1 MMQFPIN
8 LETDKRRPAQLV
20 ALHYESGVL
29 VALTIAD
36 GKIAALEELPP
47 QAAGEAENPLFI
59 GPGFVDIQ
67 INGYAGRDF
76 TSPPVSE
83 SRFAEVSR
91 LLWKEGITTY
101 YPTLVTHTPE
111 AIAHSLRT
119 IGDCCRHDRTAA
131 RAIAGIHLEGPFIS
145 PEDGARGVHG
155 KAYVRPPDWDLFC
168 TWQEAAEGRIKLLT
182 LSPEWPQSDSF
193 IRRCT
198 ASGVKVA
205 IGHTAATPSQIRSA
219 AEAGAQLSTHLGNG
233 AHLLLPRHPNYI
245 WDQLAEDR
253 LWASV
258 IADGFH
264 LPDAVLK
271 VMMKVKEERIFVTT
285 DASFVSGLP
294 PGDYETH
301 AGGKVR
307 LTREGRLH
315 LAANPELLAGSAQ
328 MQTEVIKHLTRSKLV
343 SFAAAWNMCSLR
355 PARFVGIEAM
365 KGLAAGAPADFVLFR
380 KWADG
385 SVRIVNTYKDGDLVY
400 NEC

>member
-1 MMQFPIN
+1 MQIPFDR
-8 LETDKRRPAQLV
+8 ESGEGRPTRLI
-20 ALHYESGVL
+20 ALHYESEAPIAV
-29 VALTIAD
+29 TIAG

-47 QAAGEAENPLFI
+47 QDASQLEDPLFI

-67 INGYAGRDF
+67 INGYAGHDF

-91 LLWKEGITTY
+91 LLWKEGITSY

-111 AIAHSLRT
+111 AIAQSLRT
-119 IGDCCRHDRTAA
+119 ISDCCRHDRTAA

-145 PEDGARGVHG
+145 QEDGARGVHG

-168 TWQEAAEGRIKLLT
+168 AWQAAAEGRIKLLT

-205 IGHTAATPSQIRSA
+205 IGHTAATSSQIRRA

-245 WDQLAEDR
+245 WEQLAEDR

-258 IADGFH
+258 IADGHH

-271 VMMKVKEERIFVTT
+271 VMLKVKEERILVTT

-328 MQTEVIKHLTRSKLV
+328 MQTEVIWHLTRSKLA
-343 SFAAAWNMCSLR
+343 SFATAWNMCSLR
-355 PARFVGIEAM
+355 PARFIGIEAM
-365 KGLAAGAPADFVLFR
+365 IGLAAGAPADFVLFR
-380 KWADG
+380 KLADG
-385 SVRIVNTYKDGDLVY
+385 SVRVVNTYKDGVLVY
-400 NEC
+400 NDC